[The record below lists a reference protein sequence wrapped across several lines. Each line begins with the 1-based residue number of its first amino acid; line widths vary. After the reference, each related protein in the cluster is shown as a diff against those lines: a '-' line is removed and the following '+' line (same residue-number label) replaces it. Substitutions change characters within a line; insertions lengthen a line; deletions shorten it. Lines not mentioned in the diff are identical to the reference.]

1 MPLARSA
8 SRLLLSGIF
17 ISGGAQAFIEPGG
30 RTKKVAEAGLPE
42 SERVVELNG
51 AIMVIG
57 GVLLASGIVPRLAA
71 ALLVGSLVP
80 TTYVGHAF
88 W

>member
-51 AIMVIG
+51 QLWLSVVFCLHPELYQG
-57 GVLLASGIVPRLAA
+57 LQRHYLLGR
-71 ALLVGSLVP
+71 
-80 TTYVGHAF
+80 
-88 W
+88 